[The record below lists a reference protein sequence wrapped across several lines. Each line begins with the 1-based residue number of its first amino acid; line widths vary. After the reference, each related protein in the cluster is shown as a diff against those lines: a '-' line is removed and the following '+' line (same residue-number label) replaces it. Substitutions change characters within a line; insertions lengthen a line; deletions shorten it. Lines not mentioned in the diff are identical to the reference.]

1 MVWCFA
7 TPAYYYYAFLL
18 VPLLAFVER
27 GERWSGALGL
37 ALVFA
42 SSLFA
47 RAFQGGA
54 AFQGYFAFKLSVVM
68 GVLALYLVLC
78 AARESESPKA
88 PPVTS

>member
-1 MVWCFA
+1 
-7 TPAYYYYAFLL
+7 
-18 VPLLAFVER
+18 VER

-42 SSLFA
+42 TSLFA

-78 AARESESPKA
+78 AAREPPKA